1 MDRDE
6 LAEYIEHTNLKA
18 YASRMEIKKLCK
30 EAKSY
35 GFYGVCVNPYR
46 VRDAR
51 EYLRGTDL
59 KVISVVGFPLGA
71 TFTEVKLQEAI
82 MAINSGA
89 DEIDMVMNI
98 GAFKDGRYEFVEKE
112 IGEIVEIAHPMNV
125 KVKVIIETCYLRKE
139 EIRKA
144 SEIVARANGDF
155 VKTSTGFGSGG
166 ARVEDVRII
175 REVVEDKGIKAA
187 GGIRDW
193 KKAVEMIKAGA
204 NRIGTSHGVEIME
217 SYEE

>member
-6 LAEYIEHTNLKA
+6 LAKYIEHTNLKA
-18 YASRMEIKKLCK
+18 YASRMEIKKLC
-30 EAKSY
+30 EGAKSY
-35 GFYGVCVNPYR
+35 GFYGICVNPYR

-125 KVKVIIETCYLRKE
+125 KVKVIIETCYLSKE

-166 ARVEDVRII
+166 ARVEDIRII

-204 NRIGTSHGVEIME
+204 NRIGTSQGVEIME